1 MYIVIVGASGIGK
14 RLAELALSE
23 KHHNVVVIDKNEERC
38 EYIARKFDAIAI
50 NADATQ
56 EETLDELDIKK
67 ADVLIATTTDDATN
81 LLVVSLAKNRGVK
94 NLIAV
99 VNQEESK
106 PLYMEKGVKIINK
119 PDVVVAEMIYTCIKH
134 PTIEGFLNVDNYA
147 EVVRL
152 PLLPKSSFVQKTI
165 TEIWTQYKSLVIAI
179 ERDDRFIIPTG
190 DLTLRGGDIVTIIV
204 EKDRVDKVVNMF
216 SE

>member
-14 RLAELALSE
+14 RLTELALGE

-119 PDVVVAEMIYTCIKH
+119 PDVVVAEMIYTSIKH

-152 PLLPKSSFVQKTI
+152 PLLQKSSFAQKTI
-165 TEIWTQYKSLVIAI
+165 TEIWVQHKSLVIAI

-190 DLTLRGGDIVTIIV
+190 DLTLRGGDIITVIV

>member
-1 MYIVIVGASGIGK
+1 MYIVIVGASGIGR
-14 RLAELALSE
+14 RLTELALSE

-56 EETLDELDIKK
+56 EETLDELDVKK
-67 ADVLIATTTDDATN
+67 ADVLITTTTDDATN

-99 VNQEESK
+99 ANQEESK

-134 PTIEGFLNVDNYA
+134 PTIEGFLNVDDYA

-152 PLLPKSSFVQKTI
+152 PLLPHSHFVKKTI
-165 TEIWTQYKSLVIAI
+165 TEIWTQHKSLVIAI

-190 DLTLRGGDIVTIIV
+190 DLTLRGGDIVTIII
-204 EKDRVDKVVNMF
+204 EKDRVDKIVNMF

>member
-14 RLAELALSE
+14 RLTELALSE

-152 PLLPKSSFVQKTI
+152 PLLQKSSFVQKTI
-165 TEIWTQYKSLVIAI
+165 TEIWTQHKSLVIAI

-190 DLTLRGGDIVTIIV
+190 DLTLRGGDIITIIV
-204 EKDRVDKVVNMF
+204 EKERVDKVVNMF
-216 SE
+216 SG

>member
-14 RLAELALSE
+14 RLTELALGE
-23 KHHNVVVIDKNEERC
+23 KHHNVVVIDKNEDRC

-56 EETLDELDIKK
+56 EETLDELDVKK

-99 VNQEESK
+99 ANQEESK
-106 PLYMEKGVKIINK
+106 PLYREKGVKIINK
-119 PDVVVAEMIYTCIKH
+119 PDIVVAEMIYTSIKH
-134 PTIEGFLNVDNYA
+134 PTIEGFLNVDEHA
-147 EVVRL
+147 EVIRL
-152 PLLPKSSFVQKTI
+152 PLLPKSSFDHKTI
-165 TEIWTQYKSLVIAI
+165 TEIWTHHKSLVVAI
-179 ERDDRFIIPTG
+179 ERNDKFIIPTD
-190 DLTLRGGDIVTIIV
+190 DLTLHEGDIVTIIV
-204 EKDRVDKVVNMF
+204 EKNRVDKVVNMF
-216 SE
+216 SN